1 MQFDLGEKFL
11 ALIKAMYAQVK
22 SCVRTNYVLMCSF
35 KFERGVRQ
43 GCLLSP
49 ILFALYMND
58 LEKDLS
64 HKAKGIN
71 LWDQS
76 ISSMLYADDLI
87 LLTELAS
94 DLQMQMDLIS
104 AYAK

>member
-1 MQFDLGEKFL
+1 MQFGLGEKFW
-11 ALIKAMYAQVK
+11 ALVRAMYAQVK
-22 SCVRTNYVLMCSF
+22 SCLRANYGLTCTF

-64 HKAKGIN
+64 
-71 LWDQS
+71 
-76 ISSMLYADDLI
+76 
-87 LLTELAS
+87 
-94 DLQMQMDLIS
+94 
-104 AYAK
+104 